1 MNDDERGAQD
11 LIQCILN
18 VMEVCMLLM
27 IREGEARVRAVG
39 TIWTMWHWVI
49 MSHMDERA
57 ACFASSHRG
66 SVGCDFGWSNGY
78 GWPCAILVHAVGVDN
93 GHRCKACAAEWAA
106 AGGNQCHK

>member
-39 TIWTMWHWVI
+39 TIWTMW
-49 MSHMDERA
+49 
-57 ACFASSHRG
+57 
-66 SVGCDFGWSNGY
+66 
-78 GWPCAILVHAVGVDN
+78 
-93 GHRCKACAAEWAA
+93 
-106 AGGNQCHK
+106 